1 MVGREEAWPERRDV
15 DAHECRT
22 RQEREEK
29 WKKKKKGEEEKEEEK
44 EVLSFLRLG
53 IGVHDTSLP
62 LLVPEFN
69 MFLVQIDISGTPMGV
84 VQLPLK
90 LPTTLARY

>member
-1 MVGREEAWPERRDV
+1 MQDEARERGEV
-15 DAHECRT
+15 
-22 RQEREEK
+22 
-29 WKKKKKGEEEKEEEK
+29 EEEEEGGGGERGG
-44 EVLSFLRLG
+44 EGSLIVSSRLG

>member
-29 WKKKKKGEEEKEEEK
+29 KKKKEEEEEEK
-44 EVLSFLRLG
+44 EVLSFPRLG

>member
-44 EVLSFLRLG
+44 EVLSFPLG
-53 IGVHDTSLP
+53 SESVYTIPLYLCWYQNSTCSSSRSIFQVLP
-62 LLVPEFN
+62 WEWF
-69 MFLVQIDISGTPMGV
+69 SCH
-84 VQLPLK
+84 
-90 LPTTLARY
+90 